1 MRGTK
6 PHLVSSNDAV
16 TKAPAPPGW
25 LSLDAKKE
33 WRRIMPSLVKRRI
46 LTTADLGSL
55 ENYCVAIGT
64 VREME
69 RHLQKHGHV
78 FEAFKLNDEGE
89 QISLGMKRNP
99 AVGVQSDAMT
109 RARLLAAE
117 LGLTPVSRSR
127 PAIREDG
134 DDDDLNPLDIS

>member
-6 PHLVSSNDAV
+6 PQLVVDNDAV
-16 TKAPAPPGW
+16 RKAPAVPSW
-25 LSLDAKKE
+25 LSTDAKKE
-33 WRRIMPSLVKRRI
+33 WKRVLPILVGRRI
-46 LTTADLGSL
+46 LTKGDLGSL
-55 ENYCVAIGT
+55 ENYCTAMGQ

-69 RHLQKHGHV
+69 RHLQDHGHV
-78 FEAFKLNDEGE
+78 VDVEGV
-89 QISLGMKRNP
+89 MKRNP
-99 AVGVQSDAMT
+99 AVGIQADAMT

-134 DDDDLNPLDIS
+134 DDDEFNPLDIS